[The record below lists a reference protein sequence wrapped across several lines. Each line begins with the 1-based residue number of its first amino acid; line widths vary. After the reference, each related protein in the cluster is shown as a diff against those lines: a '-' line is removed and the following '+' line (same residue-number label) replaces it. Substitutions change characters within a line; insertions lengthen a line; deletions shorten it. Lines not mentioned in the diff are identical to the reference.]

1 MHIRQFS
8 QRMIELLPQCIRGF
22 SRYEHNYLSRGEIT
36 MPQLWTLEYLSR
48 EEGSLMREIADCL
61 GVSRPAAT
69 GIVDRL
75 IVQGL
80 ATREDVPHDRREVRV
95 IITNKG
101 KKIVQ
106 NIWAQKRKALEGVFS
121 KLSPGQRREYLI
133 ILEQVVAILSRQ
145 NKGSKKI

>member
-1 MHIRQFS
+1 
-8 QRMIELLPQCIRGF
+8 
-22 SRYEHNYLSRGEIT
+22 

-48 EEGSLMREIADCL
+48 EEGPLMREIADCL

-101 KKIVQ
+101 KKSSKISGRRKE
-106 NIWAQKRKALEGVFS
+106 KRS
-121 KLSPGQRREYLI
+121 KGYSANSLPDSGASI
-133 ILEQVVAILSRQ
+133 
-145 NKGSKKI
+145 